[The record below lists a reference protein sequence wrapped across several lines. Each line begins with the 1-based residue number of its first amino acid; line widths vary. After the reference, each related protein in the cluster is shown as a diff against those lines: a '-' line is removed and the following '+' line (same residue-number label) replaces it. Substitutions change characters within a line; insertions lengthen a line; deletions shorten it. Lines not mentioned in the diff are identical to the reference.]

1 MNSNR
6 LWIIGSVLIMVVVI
20 IGTALVGISPQLDAT
35 SKANI
40 EREAVRQQNAQ
51 LALDLEALKAQFADL
66 DAIQDELDELRLSIP
81 DDITTEVFIAQLA
94 KLAKSSG
101 GRIKSTQ
108 FTEAAVFVP
117 SVELAESLDPALDV
131 ANFYTIP
138 VTINVEGNATQVFTF
153 LKELQETPRFFLSSD
168 VTIQRGEDSGA
179 VLTVSGFLFVL
190 RNADGTPDPEA
201 EVEEGVEPTP
211 TPTPTET
218 PAVPGS
224 TPTPTETPAP

>member
-6 LWIIGSVLIMVVVI
+6 LWIIGSVLIMVVVVV
-20 IGTALVGISPQLDAT
+20 GTALVGISPQLDAT

-66 DAIQDELDELRLSIP
+66 DAIQDELDGLRLSIP
-81 DDITTEVFIAQLA
+81 DDIASEEFITLLA

-101 GRIKSTQ
+101 ANIKSTQ
-108 FTEAAVFVP
+108 FTEAALFVP
-117 SVELAESLDPALDV
+117 SVELTESLDPALDV

-138 VTINVEGNATQVFTF
+138 VVINAEGSADELLEF
-153 LKELQETPRFFLSSD
+153 LKDLQETSRFYLTTD
-168 VTIQRGEDSGA
+168 VTIQRGEDGVA
-179 VLTVSGFLFVL
+179 LTVTGFLFAL
-190 RNADGTPDPEA
+190 RNADGTPDPET
-201 EVEEGVEPTP
+201 EEEEGAEP

-218 PAVPGS
+218 PAAPGS

>member
-20 IGTALVGISPQLDAT
+20 VGTALVGISPQLDAT

-51 LALDLEALKAQFADL
+51 LALDLEALKVQFANL
-66 DAIQDELDELRLSIP
+66 DAIQDELDGLRLSIP
-81 DDITTEVFIAQLA
+81 DDIRSEEFIAQLA

-108 FTEAAVFVP
+108 FTEAAAFVP
-117 SVELAESLDPALDV
+117 SVELAEGLDPALDV

-138 VTINVEGNATQVFTF
+138 VVINVEGSPAELLEF
-153 LKELQETPRFFLSSD
+153 LGDLQETSRFYLTTD

-179 VLTVSGFLFVL
+179 VLTVTGFLFAL
-190 RNADGTPDPEA
+190 RNADGTPDPET
-201 EVEEGVEPTP
+201 EEEEGAEP

-218 PAVPGS
+218 PAAPGS